1 LVEIAIF
8 SVFSTEETQMANR
21 TVKFDIRSKA
31 WYRRPGKRLTDL
43 PEGENFQLF
52 WYEGTKK

>member
-1 LVEIAIF
+1 
-8 SVFSTEETQMANR
+8 MANR